1 MSDES
6 SKTSNMIS
14 LYLKSFIINSVL
26 IPISLKGPKTR
37 IEPVALP
44 LSRESDQKLL
54 IRKVEASV
62 KERSKDI
69 FLFLK
74 SDSPLIVTIEGP
86 IVNVIGLVI
95 NKFSF

>member
-6 SKTSNMIS
+6 SKTSNIIS
-14 LYLKSFIINSVL
+14 LYLKSLIINSVL
-26 IPISLKGPKTR
+26 IPISLNGPKTR

-44 LSRESDQKLL
+44 LLSESDQKLL
-54 IRKVEASV
+54 IRNVEASV

-74 SDSPLIVTIEGP
+74 FDSPLIVTIEGP
-86 IVNVIGLVI
+86 IVKVIGLVI
-95 NKFSF
+95 YKFSF